1 MCPLE
6 LRVGHRGWSLFPT
19 NKKWEHRKAIMPGKA
34 LKGSAKF
41 QLSPFFLDISQS
53 QGEQVL
59 DKKGNNILDR
69 EANHKLG
76 RETWF

>member
-1 MCPLE
+1 
-6 LRVGHRGWSLFPT
+6 
-19 NKKWEHRKAIMPGKA
+19 MPGKA

>member
-1 MCPLE
+1 
-6 LRVGHRGWSLFPT
+6 
-19 NKKWEHRKAIMPGKA
+19 MPGKA

-76 RETWF
+76 REIQLQGTLGFSYEMIVYGIKISC